1 MSDAKALARQHAK
14 SWYHEEWEDGS
25 YIHEELVD
33 EFERAILAE
42 RERCARLC
50 EDTAMVV
57 TSGRAKPDFGIYSGE
72 PADMTAGN
80 THPGVGYAA
89 FIRKGTT
96 T

>member
-1 MSDAKALARQHAK
+1 MTEIPDDVMDAARDVYSKASD
-14 SWYHEEWEDGS
+14 DGFRVFS
-25 YIHEELVD
+25 IKIIA
-33 EFERAILAE
+33 RAILAE

-57 TSGRAKPDFGIYSGE
+57 TSGRTKPDFGIYSGE

-89 FIRKGTT
+89 AIRKGATA
-96 T
+96 

>member
-1 MSDAKALARQHAK
+1 MSEIPDDVMKAANDAVNSAIDDRGAIGVIA
-14 SWYHEEWEDGS
+14 
-25 YIHEELVD
+25 
-33 EFERAILAE
+33 RAILAE

-57 TSGRAKPDFGIYSGE
+57 TSGRTKPDFGIYSGE

-89 FIRKGTT
+89 AIRKGATT
-96 T
+96 